1 MPKIDNFQLGKI
13 IVSGKSYAHDILIL
27 VDGTV
32 KRRDD
37 VFLNF
42 VSHTVKQAEIAEL
55 LKGYPEV
62 IVVGTGTEEKV
73 RLSFNIERL
82 VTELKADLIA
92 LPSPKAVTRYNQ
104 FLDESK
110 RVAALIHVTD

>member
-1 MPKIDNFQLGKI
+1 MPKIDNFQPGKI
-13 IVSGKSYAHDILIL
+13 IISEKSYTHDILIL

-62 IVVGTGTEEKV
+62 IVIGMGTEEKV
-73 RLSFNIERL
+73 GLSFNVGRL
-82 VTELKADLIA
+82 VAELKADLIA

-104 FLDESK
+104 LLDEGK
-110 RVAALIHVTD
+110 RVAALIHITD